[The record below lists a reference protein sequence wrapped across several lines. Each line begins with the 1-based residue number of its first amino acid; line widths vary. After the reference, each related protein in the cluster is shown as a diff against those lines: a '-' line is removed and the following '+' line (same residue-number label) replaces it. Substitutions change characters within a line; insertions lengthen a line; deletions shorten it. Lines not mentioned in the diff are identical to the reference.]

1 MTSSTE
7 RSRTEFLDFLE
18 ISFVEDGGSSG
29 YRFSEV
35 LAVGHSNGEE
45 TMMSCWS
52 LRLMPVIFDGQALL
66 KQHGLGAS
74 SPPFLNLNAAREKE
88 REEAIYVVVFSRR

>member
-1 MTSSTE
+1 M
-7 RSRTEFLDFLE
+7 DFLE

-29 YRFSEV
+29 YGFSEV
-35 LAVGHSNGEE
+35 LAAGCSNGEQ

-52 LRLMPVIFDGQALL
+52 LRLMSVIFDGQALL

-74 SPPFLNLNAAREKE
+74 SPSFLSLNAVREKE
-88 REEAIYVVVFSRR
+88 GEEAIYVVVFSRK